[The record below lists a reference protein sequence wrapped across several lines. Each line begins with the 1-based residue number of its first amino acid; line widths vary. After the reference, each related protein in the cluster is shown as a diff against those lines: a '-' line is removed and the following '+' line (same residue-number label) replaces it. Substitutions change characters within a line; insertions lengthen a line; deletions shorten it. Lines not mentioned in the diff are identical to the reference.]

1 MTGLV
6 LSLCLSAPLG
16 IFFVMESL
24 EDEWYTVIKAYKFTI
39 FESVIIYCVSG
50 AQAGERKWLPFHDKR
65 KLLISSQPAYHA
77 DRWTKIWGGS
87 GLRDKLLNKGL
98 LTHWGCLFTFF
109 ELRIPMREQQQYKI
123 SSLASEQLSSHD
135 VRSLLS
141 HWLILKFEYWK
152 VNKQPEKDR
161 TEF

>member
-1 MTGLV
+1 MSFCTTRNLLCHGITRRWMVHCYKGLQVYHFWECYHILCVWSTSWRTKMT
-6 LSLCLSAPLG
+6 SFS
-16 IFFVMESL
+16 
-24 EDEWYTVIKAYKFTI
+24 WQK
-39 FESVIIYCVSG
+39 
-50 AQAGERKWLPFHDKR
+50 

-98 LTHWGCLFTFF
+98 LTSWGCLFTFF